1 LAASSPQRAAI
12 FRVIWRTV
20 NLLLMTSILFLGY
33 AAAWEYSVRRY
44 LKGFSDAVVPSGSSD
59 EAKID
64 AILAWI
70 RTGPSRPLAAH
81 PDQLDLRDP
90 ENTLNYRQLLAI
102 CGTATNAFL
111 NLSRSAGLEARRLL
125 LLTPEH
131 NTKHVVAEV
140 FIDGRWIIVDPT
152 YRAILRDAQG
162 RTLTRKD
169 LQDPAI
175 FAQAT
180 GNLPNY
186 LPIYD
191 YKNFAHVRIARLPL
205 GAFGLH
211 SLLRKIYPA
220 WDEDLDWSLLLERES
235 FFFMFVSLA
244 SVIFFFLLRL
254 LLAWYADHRL
264 RFPRYHFRRH
274 MLRAGAS
281 FFHTPEIEK

>member
-1 LAASSPQRAAI
+1 M

-20 NLLLMTSILFLGY
+20 NALLIASILFLGY
-33 AAAWEYSVRRY
+33 ASAWEYSVRRY
-44 LKGFSDAVVPSGSSD
+44 LKGFSDAVVPNGSTD
-59 EAKID
+59 EAKVE

-81 PDQLDLRDP
+81 PDRLDLRDP

-111 NLSRSAGLEARRLL
+111 NLSRSAGLDARRLL
-125 LLTPEH
+125 LLTPE
-131 NTKHVVAEV
+131 NTTKHVVAEV
-140 FIDGRWIIVDPT
+140 RIDDRWIIVDPT
-152 YRAILRDAQG
+152 YRVVLRDAQG
-162 RTLTRKD
+162 HMLTRKD

-175 FAQAT
+175 FTQAT

-186 LPIYD
+186 LSVYD
-191 YKNFAHVRIARLPL
+191 YKNFAHLRVARLPM

-211 SLLRKIYPA
+211 ALLRRVYPS

-235 FFFMFVSLA
+235 FFFVFVSLI
-244 SVIFFFLLRL
+244 SVLVFLLFRL

-281 FFHTPEIEK
+281 FFQTPEIEK

>member
-1 LAASSPQRAAI
+1 
-12 FRVIWRTV
+12 
-20 NLLLMTSILFLGY
+20 M
-33 AAAWEYSVRRY
+33 
-44 LKGFSDAVVPSGSSD
+44 
-59 EAKID
+59 
-64 AILAWI
+64 
-70 RTGPSRPLAAH
+70 
-81 PDQLDLRDP
+81 DLRDP
-90 ENTLNYRQLLAI
+90 ENTLNYRQLLAV

-111 NLSRSAGLEARRLL
+111 NLSRSAGLDARRLL

-152 YRAILRDAQG
+152 YRVILRDAQG
-162 RTLTRKD
+162 RMLTRKD

-191 YKNFAHVRIARLPL
+191 YQNFAHVRIARLPL

-211 SLLRKIYPA
+211 GLLRRIYPS
-220 WDEDLDWSLLLERES
+220 WDEALDWSLLLERES
-235 FFFMFVSLA
+235 FFFMFVSLI
-244 SVIFFFLLRL
+244 SLIFFFLVRV

-264 RFPRYHFRRH
+264 RFPRFHFRRH
-274 MLRAGAS
+274 IIRAGAT
-281 FFHTPEIEK
+281 FFYTPEIEK

>member
-1 LAASSPQRAAI
+1 M

-20 NLLLMTSILFLGY
+20 NALLIASILFLGY

-44 LKGFSDAVVPSGSSD
+44 LKGFSDAVVPGGSSD
-59 EAKID
+59 EAKVE

-70 RTGPSRPLAAH
+70 RTGPSRPLAEH
-81 PDQLDLRDP
+81 PDRLDLRDP

-111 NLSRSAGLEARRLL
+111 NLSRSAGLDARRLL

-152 YRAILRDAQG
+152 YRVVLRDSQG
-162 RTLTRKD
+162 RMLTRKE
-169 LQDPAI
+169 LQNPVI

-180 GNLPNY
+180 GKLANY
-186 LPIYD
+186 LPEYD
-191 YKNFAHVRIARLPL
+191 YQNFAHVRIARLPL

-211 SLLRKIYPA
+211 TLLRKLYPS

-235 FFFMFVSLA
+235 FFFMFVSLT

-264 RFPRYHFRRH
+264 RFPRFHFRRH
-274 MLRAGAS
+274 MLRAGATL
-281 FFHTPEIEK
+281 FHTPEIEK

>member
-1 LAASSPQRAAI
+1 M

-20 NLLLMTSILFLGY
+20 NALMIASMLFLGY

-44 LKGFSDAVVPSGSSD
+44 LKGFSDAVVPTGSTD
-59 EAKID
+59 EAKVE

-81 PDQLDLRDP
+81 PDQLDFRDP

-111 NLSRSAGLEARRLL
+111 NLSRSAGLDARRLL
-125 LLTPEH
+125 LLTQEGS
-131 NTKHVVAEV
+131 TKHVVAEV
-140 FIDGRWIIVDPT
+140 HIDDRWILVDPT
-152 YRAILRDAQG
+152 YRLILRDAQG
-162 RTLTRKD
+162 HMLTRKE

-175 FAQAT
+175 FTQAT
-180 GNLPNY
+180 GRLPNY
-186 LPIYD
+186 LAAYD
-191 YKNFAHVRIARLPL
+191 YQNFAHVRIARLPL

-211 SLLRKIYPA
+211 RLLRKIYPS

-235 FFFMFVSLA
+235 FFFVFVSLI
-244 SVIFFFLLRL
+244 SLIFFFLLRL
-254 LLAWYADHRL
+254 VLAWYADHRL
-264 RFPRYHFRRH
+264 RFPRYRFRRH
-274 MLRAGAS
+274 ILRAGAT

>member
-1 LAASSPQRAAI
+1 VAI
-12 FRVIWRTV
+12 FRVVWRTV
-20 NLLLMTSILFLGY
+20 NALLIASILFLGY

-44 LKGFSDAVVPSGSSD
+44 LKGFSDAVVPSGTTD
-59 EAKID
+59 EGKIE

-70 RTGPSRPLAAH
+70 RTGPARPLAAH
-81 PDQLDLRDP
+81 PDRLDLRDP
-90 ENTLNYRQLLAI
+90 ENTLNYRQLLAV

-111 NLSRSAGLEARRLL
+111 NLSRSAGLDARRLL

-152 YRAILRDAQG
+152 YRVILRDAQG
-162 RTLTRKD
+162 RTLPRKE
-169 LQDPAI
+169 LQDPTV

-180 GNLPNY
+180 GRLPNY

-191 YKNFAHVRIARLPL
+191 YQNFAHVRVARLPL
-205 GAFGLH
+205 GAFGLDA
-211 SLLRKIYPA
+211 LLRKFYPS
-220 WDEDLDWSLLLERES
+220 WDEGLDWSLLLERES
-235 FFFMFVSLA
+235 FFFLFASLF
-244 SVIFFFLLRL
+244 SFISFFIFRL
-254 LLAWYADHRL
+254 VLAWYADHRL